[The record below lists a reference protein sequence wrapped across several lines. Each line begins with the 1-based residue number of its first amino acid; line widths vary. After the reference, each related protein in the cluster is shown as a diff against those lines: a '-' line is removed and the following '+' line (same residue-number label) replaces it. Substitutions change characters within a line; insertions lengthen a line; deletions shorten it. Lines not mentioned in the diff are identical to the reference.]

1 MNYWLFKSEPDAF
14 SIDDLKQ
21 KGASPW
27 DGVRNF
33 KARNYMRDDA
43 KVGDLVLFYHSSC
56 KPPGVAGIARVSRE
70 SFPDLTALAPQSQ
83 YFDPK
88 ATKEKPIWYMV
99 EVKFVKKFDKL
110 IPLEQL
116 RQEPGLEDMVILRNG
131 NRLSITPVTKKEYET
146 IVSLEDR

>member
-14 SIDDLKQ
+14 SIDDLKK
-21 KGASPW
+21 KGTSPW

-33 KARNYMRDDA
+33 KARNYMRDEA

-70 SFPDLTALAPQSQ
+70 SFPDLSALDPKSQ
-83 YFDPK
+83 YYDPK

-99 EVKFVKKFDKL
+99 EVKFVKKFDQL

-116 RQEPGLEDMVILRNG
+116 KTEPGLEDMVILRKG
-131 NRLSITPVTKKEYET
+131 NRLSITPVTKKQYEI
-146 IVSLEDR
+146 IVSL